1 MEEPKKVKVKSKIIF
16 TYAIGVAIIS
26 LLFYLIIPYLLNYG
40 PGTINTQFDKEVSG
54 GLYYYQ
60 QILVVGIG
68 LVLVVS
74 CILFGFL
81 KDIDSYTIYKE
92 NKTKYKK
99 NIEYIKKICLNLPN
113 RLLLAFIIIPLVL
126 SVAVLFMQTT
136 FLTSS
141 DFKLMLVIFILAT
154 IMSSIANTYVRKL
167 LSKILQDLE
176 NTSYSNVKRTGIVR
190 RLLFQIV
197 PVITVCI
204 VFTYLAFSSTYEK
217 SNAELLS
224 KFYQNQFQTDLDGTV
239 VSNVDDLIRLLDK
252 VKLSKDGNVLFITDS
267 NFNFVYQTGEL
278 SDFFKKY
285 TAELSAQNDYKVYDY
300 YGTSGQGTL
309 YPVTLE
315 NGETYYLG
323 AYYLIYSD
331 ETIFYMVSL
340 LLILG
345 IICSIILYAFA
356 NELSKNVKEVT
367 NSLEEI
373 SNDNQAFAEK
383 KLYITSVDEIG
394 DLINVYNNI
403 QALTINHLNQIHD
416 NQETLMEKERLA
428 SLGQLIG
435 GIAHNL
441 KTPIMSI
448 SGAAEGLNDLVK
460 EYDTSI
466 GDPEVNE
473 QDHHE
478 IAKDMSTWISKIK
491 THTEYMS
498 DVITAVKGQAVTL
511 SNEEEITFTVGELL
525 KRVNILMKHELKN
538 AIIYLNVKMLTDE
551 SAVIRGDVNSLVQ
564 VINNMISNSIQAY
577 NGKPEQSIDLIV
589 EKENSNLVISIKDYG
604 SGIPKAVKDK
614 LFKEMITTKGKNGTG
629 LGLYMSYSTIR
640 AHFNGNMTV
649 DSVEGEGTTF
659 KIVLPL

>member
-1 MEEPKKVKVKSKIIF
+1 MEQPKKEKVKSKIIF
-16 TYAIGVAIIS
+16 TYAIGVAIVCI
-26 LLFYLIIPYLLNYG
+26 LFYLIIPYLLNYG
-40 PGTINTQFDKEVSG
+40 PGTINTEFDKEVSG

-81 KDIDSYTIYKE
+81 KDIDSYPIYKE

-99 NIEYIKKICLNLPN
+99 NIEYIKKVCLNLPN
-113 RLLLAFIIIPLVL
+113 RLLLAFIVVPLLL

-141 DFKLMLVIFILAT
+141 DFKLMLVVFILAT

-167 LSKILQDLE
+167 LSKILNELE
-176 NTSYSNVKRTGIVR
+176 NTSFSNVRRTGIIK

-224 KFYQNQFQTDLDGTV
+224 KFYLNQFQTDLESMTITTK
-239 VSNVDDLIRLLDK
+239 DDLIRLLDK
-252 VKLSKDGNVLFITDS
+252 VKLSEEGNVLFITDS

-278 SDFFKKY
+278 SNFFKKY
-285 TAELSAQNDYKVYDY
+285 TAELSAENDYKIYDY

-309 YPVTLE
+309 YPVSLT
-315 NGETYYLG
+315 NGENYYLG

-356 NELSKNVKEVT
+356 SELSKNVKEVT
-367 NSLEEI
+367 HSLEEI

-394 DLINVYNNI
+394 DLIKVYNNI
-403 QALTINHLNQIHD
+403 QALTINHLNQLHN

-435 GIAHNL
+435 RNCSQFKNTYH
-441 KTPIMSI
+441 
-448 SGAAEGLNDLVK
+448 V
-460 EYDTSI
+460 
-466 GDPEVNE
+466 
-473 QDHHE
+473 HFRCCRR
-478 IAKDMSTWISKIK
+478 SK
-491 THTEYMS
+491 
-498 DVITAVKGQAVTL
+498 
-511 SNEEEITFTVGELL
+511 
-525 KRVNILMKHELKN
+525 
-538 AIIYLNVKMLTDE
+538 
-551 SAVIRGDVNSLVQ
+551 
-564 VINNMISNSIQAY
+564 
-577 NGKPEQSIDLIV
+577 
-589 EKENSNLVISIKDYG
+589 
-604 SGIPKAVKDK
+604 
-614 LFKEMITTKGKNGTG
+614 
-629 LGLYMSYSTIR
+629 
-640 AHFNGNMTV
+640 
-649 DSVEGEGTTF
+649 
-659 KIVLPL
+659 